1 MKRLVCV
8 ESSMRATLFLLTFTS
23 VENKWEDLLCSLC
36 EFVKEDH
43 VICSNIMIVKQ
54 CFHKLSKYNHYL
66 FGKIVYY
73 VAITKFQNQGNQH
86 GHGLL

>member
-1 MKRLVCV
+1 
-8 ESSMRATLFLLTFTS
+8 
-23 VENKWEDLLCSLC
+23 
-36 EFVKEDH
+36 
-43 VICSNIMIVKQ
+43 MIVKQ